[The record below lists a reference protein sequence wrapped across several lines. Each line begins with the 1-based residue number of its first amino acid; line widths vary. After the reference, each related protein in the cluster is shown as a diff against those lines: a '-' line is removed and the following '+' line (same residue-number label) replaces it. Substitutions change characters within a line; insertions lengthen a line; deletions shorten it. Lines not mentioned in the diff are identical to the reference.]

1 MIKSAKGFTLVELLI
16 TISIIGIL
24 SAIGLVLYSTVLK
37 QSRDSKRQSDL
48 KSIQLALEQYSNDQG
63 FYPYADWPRSGN
75 CGLNDVL
82 AYTGSCRTTVFN
94 NHIGHPDSRTANA
107 LSSVPIKTYM
117 NLLPQDPGDPTGSK
131 YKYESIPAG
140 CTGTGLGE
148 IGTTRCTSYC
158 LYAKLENPPSPIPSP
173 PTGCTYPSG
182 YSFVVTPP

>member
-1 MIKSAKGFTLVELLI
+1 MKNRKGFTLVELLV

-63 FYPYADWPRSGN
+63 FYPYADWPSFGN
-75 CGLNDVL
+75 CGLNEKL
-82 AYTGSCRTTVFN
+82 AHTASCVTFDFR
-94 NHIGHPDSRTANA
+94 NHDGHPDSRTSGA

-117 NLLPQDPGDPTGSK
+117 NSLPQDPTDPTGSTR
-131 YKYESIPAG
+131 YKYVSFPTA
-140 CTGTGLGE
+140 CTGVDLGE
-148 IGTTRCTSYC
+148 SGTTKCTSYC
-158 LYAKLENPPSPIPSP
+158 LYARLENPPSPIPSP